1 MLYVVPT
8 PIGNLAD
15 ITYRAVE
22 TLKNVDYI
30 LAEDTRVSK
39 KLLNHYGIDV
49 KLVSYHAHNEHSAT
63 ARHIEELQQGKNI
76 AIISD
81 AGTPGISDPGF
92 LLIRAAVQNKL
103 EITVLPGP
111 AAMIPAV
118 VASGIPCDRFYYE
131 GFLPPQ
137 KGRQTRLKF
146 LATLEHT
153 FVLYESPHKIVKCL
167 AQLIEHCGGDRLAC
181 VAREISKLHEEIT
194 TDELANLHQHY
205 TEKGK
210 VKGEIVV
217 VVAGK
222 GKE

>member
-63 ARHIEELQQGKNI
+63 SRHITELEEGKNI

-92 LLIRAAVQNKL
+92 LLIREAVQKEL
-103 EITVLPGP
+103 AITVLPGP

-131 GFLPPQ
+131 GFLPPK
-137 KGRQTRLKF
+137 KGRQTRLVF
-146 LATLEHT
+146 LASLDQT
-153 FVLYESPHKIVKCL
+153 FILYASPHKIVKTL
-167 AQLIEHCGGDRLAC
+167 GQLIEHCGADRTAC

-194 TDELANLHQHY
+194 TDTLENLHKHY

-222 GKE
+222 EK